1 MEIRQLEYLVAVVEE
16 ASFTRAAARVHVA
29 QPGVSAQVRQLEREL
44 GEPLLDR
51 SGRTVRPT
59 AAGAAVL
66 PYARA
71 ALAAV
76 AGVRLAVDELSGLLR
91 GRVAAGM
98 IVSCTATSLPDA
110 LAEFHQLHPGVV
122 ITLGEANSSD
132 LLAGL
137 AGGTL
142 DLALVGL
149 AGPPPAGIATQVVA
163 DEPLVAAVAPDSSLA
178 AADGLSL
185 AELETRDL
193 ICLPARHGGP
203 DRARGRLRGGRDTA
217 AGGVRGQRPAGAGP
231 PGRARPRGGHP
242 ARVHRRRQPAARGPA
257 PRARPAQPAGP
268 GLEHRRRGRARGPG
282 ADRPCPPG
290 PGPGGGARLTWARPG
305 RLVKESAALRPRT
318 RPG

>member
-16 ASFTRAAARVHVA
+16 ASFTRAAARLHVA

-59 AAGAAVL
+59 AAGSAVL
-66 PYARA
+66 PYARS

-137 AGGTL
+137 ASGAL

-149 AGPPPAGIATQVVA
+149 AGPPPAGIGTQVVA
-163 DEPLVAAVAPDSSLA
+163 DEPLVAAVAPDHPLA
-178 AADGLSL
+178 AADGISL
-185 AELETRDL
+185 PELAGCDL
-193 ICLPARHGGP
+193 ICLPQGTGARTALE
-203 DRARGRLRGGRDTA
+203 RACAATGTRLRVAFEASDPRVLVHLAGR
-217 AGGVRGQRPAGAGP
+217 GLGVALLPASIVA
-231 PGRARPRGGHP
+231 ARPPCASPLSAVPLLGPGLRSQLALAWTTGATSG
-242 ARVHRRRQPAARGPA
+242 PAARALIAHARQALAAVAAPA
-257 PRARPAQPAGP
+257 
-268 GLEHRRRGRARGPG
+268 
-282 ADRPCPPG
+282 
-290 PGPGGGARLTWARPG
+290 
-305 RLVKESAALRPRT
+305 
-318 RPG
+318 

>member
-16 ASFTRAAARVHVA
+16 ASFTRAAERVNVA
-29 QPGVSAQVRQLEREL
+29 QPGVSAQIRQLEREL

-98 IVSCTATSLPDA
+98 IVSGTAASLPDV
-110 LAEFHQLHPGVV
+110 LAGFHHDHPGVT
-122 ITLGEANSSD
+122 ITLGEANSSE

-137 AGGTL
+137 ASGAL

-149 AGPPPAGIATQVVA
+149 AGAPPPGIGVQVVA
-163 DEPLVAAVAPDSSLA
+163 DEALVAAVAADDPLAGAGAAALPELA
-178 AADGLSL
+178 A
-185 AELETRDL
+185 RDL
-193 ICLPARHGGP
+193 ICLPQGTGARTALEQACAATGT
-203 DRARGRLRGGRDTA
+203 RLRVAFEASDPRVLVRLAGRGMGVAILPASIVTA
-217 AGGVRGQRPAGAGP
+217 SPLTAVPLTGPGLRSQLALAWSTGAASG
-231 PGRARPRGGHP
+231 
-242 ARVHRRRQPAARGPA
+242 PAARA
-257 PRARPAQPAGP
+257 LITYARRALTSVTE
-268 GLEHRRRGRARGPG
+268 LE
-282 ADRPCPPG
+282 
-290 PGPGGGARLTWARPG
+290 
-305 RLVKESAALRPRT
+305 
-318 RPG
+318 